1 MRCPTLTIKN
11 FYLWDNGR
19 WPFPLTSSQLFHFV
33 VSENVILIVAFQVK
47 LPACLV
53 PRLTVCLTVWLS
65 SVPTALRVNGPTN
78 GLGVDGRPPL
88 LSPSQVSLA
97 AQSQGYR
104 TAELIDSPGKR
115 LWKLKKCCFFIHLIF
130 LCHSGF
136 FSGAYVL
143 FSGSFTMTSGPPKK
157 RHRSW
162 HPNSLVPVPPTAV
175 PVPAIRP
182 IVCSPGQSLTYF
194 LHNMSSCSSAGLCC

>member
-19 WPFPLTSSQLFHFV
+19 RPFPLTSSQLFHFV
-33 VSENVILIVAFQVK
+33 VSENVILIVAFQLK

-88 LSPSQVSLA
+88 LSPSQVSLG

-130 LCHSGF
+130 FMSLWLLFRCLCF
-136 FSGAYVL
+136 IFRVIYDDL
-143 FSGSFTMTSGPPKK
+143 GPSQEAP
-157 RHRSW
+157 SELA
-162 HPNSLVPVPPTAV
+162 S
-175 PVPAIRP
+175 
-182 IVCSPGQSLTYF
+182 
-194 LHNMSSCSSAGLCC
+194 